1 MKILI
6 TGASG
11 MVGRELLT
19 LIPSAYCPSSAE
31 LDLMN
36 PIAVKKYLQAESFDY
51 VVHLAAYV
59 GSLHDN
65 IDNRT
70 MYFDQNILMNTIITK
85 YAYESGVKNFLGILS
100 TCIYP
105 DNIVSFPIKEGRLH
119 EGAPHRDLM
128 SYAYAKRSH
137 AVQLT
142 AYKESFD
149 VNYNYLVPCNLY
161 GLVRESQKGR
171 SHYVNDLI
179 HKIILAK
186 KNNAHHITLFGDGS
200 PLRQFMYAGD
210 LAKVIKR
217 HVFEGLSNSFNVA
230 PSANLTV
237 DDIARIALRA
247 CDAEHMSIIY
257 DQSKPNGQ
265 RRKDVDTTV
274 LMRAMP
280 GIKFLDLASGIKKI
294 YNIEMAGAS
303 LYGK

>member
-36 PIAVKKYLQAESFDY
+36 PIAVKEYLQAESFDY

-85 YAYESGVKNFLGILS
+85 YAYESGVKNFLSTLS

-105 DNIVSFPIKEGRLH
+105 DNIVSFPIEEERLH
-119 EGAPHRDLM
+119 DGAPHRDLM

-149 VNYNYLVPCNLY
+149 VNYNYLIPCNLY

-186 KNNAHHITLFGDGS
+186 KNNTHHITLFGDGS

-237 DDIARIALRA
+237 DAIARIALRA

-265 RRKDVDTTV
+265 RRKDVDTRI

-280 GIKFLDLASGIKKI
+280 DIKFLDLASGIKKI
-294 YNIEMAGAS
+294 YNIEMAGTS

>member
-1 MKILI
+1 
-6 TGASG
+6 
-11 MVGRELLT
+11 
-19 LIPSAYCPSSAE
+19 
-31 LDLMN
+31 
-36 PIAVKKYLQAESFDY
+36 
-51 VVHLAAYV
+51 
-59 GSLHDN
+59 
-65 IDNRT
+65 
-70 MYFDQNILMNTIITK
+70 
-85 YAYESGVKNFLGILS
+85 
-100 TCIYP
+100 
-105 DNIVSFPIKEGRLH
+105 
-119 EGAPHRDLM
+119 M

-149 VNYNYLVPCNLY
+149 VNYNYLIPCNLY

-237 DDIARIALRA
+237 DAIARIALRA

-265 RRKDVDTTV
+265 RRKDVDTRV

-280 GIKFLDLASGIKKI
+280 DIKFLDLASGIRKI
-294 YNIEMAGAS
+294 YNIEMAGIS